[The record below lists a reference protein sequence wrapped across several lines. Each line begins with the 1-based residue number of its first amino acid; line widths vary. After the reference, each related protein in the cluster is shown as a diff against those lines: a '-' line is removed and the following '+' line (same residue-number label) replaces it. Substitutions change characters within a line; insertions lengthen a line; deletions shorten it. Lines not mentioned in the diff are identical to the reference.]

1 MAFQIKKDL
10 HLNTGIY
17 LKLLDDPTNAKTE
30 EDNFGNTKYT
40 LPIEMAGHDITDGSG
55 VKWFKNAEGNWIEL
69 KLGKQTDFEFS
80 GALYKKL
87 VGNPSGS
94 TVQVMLKEMEGKQ
107 GKYAGWTVMPMSSG
121 STESSNKPQKAVS
134 NGSLGITWGMCIN
147 NATKIVINENNDYET
162 WDFMMEDIEDVAFHL
177 MELATNGL
185 VRWEQEQRE
194 REQNRNAMEI
204 EENSIEVEEKPKDD
218 LPF

>member
-1 MAFQIKKDL
+1 MAFQIKKEL

-17 LKLLDDPTNAKTE
+17 LKLLDDPTNAKME
-30 EDNFGNTKYT
+30 NDRFGNTKYT

-55 VKWFKNAEGNWIEL
+55 VKWFKNAEGQWIEL

-80 GALYKKL
+80 DALYKKL
-87 VGNPSGS
+87 AGNPSGS

-134 NGSLGITWGMCIN
+134 NASLGITWGMCIN
-147 NATKIVINENNDYET
+147 NATQIAIKQGIDGMNLGDQ
-162 WDFMMEDIEDVAFHL
+162 IEQIAKQLMDVAV
-177 MELATNGL
+177 NGL
-185 VRWEQEQRE
+185 VRWEQGEHE
-194 REQNRNAMEI
+194 KDQND
-204 EENSIEVEEKPKDD
+204 KPNDD

>member
-55 VKWFKNAEGNWIEL
+55 VKWFQNAEGNWIEL

-121 STESSNKPQKAVS
+121 STESSNKPQKVVS
-134 NGSLGITWGMCIN
+134 NASLGITWGMCIN
-147 NATKIVINENNDYET
+147 NATQIAINQGIKDNLGEQ
-162 WDFMMEDIEDVAFHL
+162 IEQIAREL
-177 MELATNGL
+177 MEVAVNGL
-185 VRWEQEQRE
+185 VRWEQGEHE
-194 REQNRNAMEI
+194 KDQNSSPN
-204 EENSIEVEEKPKDD
+204 EVEEKPKDD

>member
-30 EDNFGNTKYT
+30 EDNFGNTKYI

-55 VKWFKNAEGNWIEL
+55 VKWFKNAEGKWIEL

-80 GALYKKL
+80 DALYKKL
-87 VGNPSGS
+87 AGNSSGS
-94 TVQVMLKEMEGKQ
+94 TVQVMLKEMEGEQ
-107 GKYAGWTVMPMSSG
+107 GKYAGWSVIPMSGG
-121 STESSNKPQKAVS
+121 STKSSNKPQKAVS
-134 NGSLGITWGMCIN
+134 NASLGITWGMCIN
-147 NATKIVINENNDYET
+147 NATHIAINQGIKNNLGEQ
-162 WDFMMEDIEDVAFHL
+162 IEHIASEL
-177 MELATNGL
+177 MEVAVNGL
-185 VRWEQEQRE
+185 VRWEQGEHE
-194 REQNRNAMEI
+194 KDQNN
-204 EENSIEVEEKPKDD
+204 KPNDD

>member
-17 LKLLDDPTNAKTE
+17 LKLLSDPTTAKVE
-30 EDNFGNTKYT
+30 KDIFDKERYT
-40 LPIEMAGHDITDGSG
+40 LPVEMVGHDITDGSG
-55 VKWFKNAEGNWIEL
+55 VKWFQNEKGEWIEL
-69 KLGKQTDFEFS
+69 KIGKQTDFEFS

-147 NATKIVINENNDYET
+147 NATQIAINQGIKDNLGEQ
-162 WDFMMEDIEDVAFHL
+162 IEQIAREL
-177 MELATNGL
+177 MEVAVNGL
-185 VRWEQEQRE
+185 VRWEQGEHE
-194 REQNRNAMEI
+194 KDQNSSPN
-204 EENSIEVEEKPKDD
+204 EVEEKPKDD

>member
-1 MAFQIKKDL
+1 MAFQIKKEL

-17 LKLLDDPTNAKTE
+17 LKLLDDPTNAKVE
-30 EDNFGNTKYT
+30 KDNFDNDKYT

-55 VKWFKNAEGNWIEL
+55 VKWFKNAEGQWIEL
-69 KLGKQTDFEFS
+69 RLGKQTDFEFS
-80 GALYKKL
+80 DALYKKL
-87 VGNPSGS
+87 AGNPSGS

-147 NATKIVINENNDYET
+147 NATQIAIKQGIKDNLGDQ
-162 WDFMMEDIEDVAFHL
+162 IEQIAKQL
-177 MELATNGL
+177 MEVAVNGL
-185 VRWEQEQRE
+185 VRWEQEQHE
-194 REQNRNAMEI
+194 KDQND
-204 EENSIEVEEKPKDD
+204 KPNDD

>member
-30 EDNFGNTKYT
+30 EDKFGNTKYT
-40 LPIEMAGHDITDGSG
+40 LPIQMAGHDITDGSG

-94 TVQVMLKEMEGKQ
+94 TVQVMLREMEGKQ

-121 STESSNKPQKAVS
+121 AQAESDAQLAIKSQKTVS
-134 NGSLGITWGMCIN
+134 NSSLGVTWGMCIN
-147 NATKIVINENNDYET
+147 IATQIAINQGIKDNLGEQ
-162 WDFMMEDIEDVAFHL
+162 IEQIASEL
-177 MELATNGL
+177 MEVAVNGL
-185 VRWEQEQRE
+185 VRWEQGEHE
-194 REQNRNAMEI
+194 KDQNSSPN
-204 EENSIEVEEKPKDD
+204 EVEEKPKDD
-218 LPF
+218 MPF

>member
-1 MAFQIKKDL
+1 MAFQIKKEL

-17 LKLLDDPTNAKTE
+17 LKLLDDPTNAETE

-55 VKWFKNAEGNWIEL
+55 VKWFKNAEGQWIEL
-69 KLGKQTDFEFS
+69 RLGKQTDFEFS
-80 GALYKKL
+80 DALYKKL
-87 VGNPSGS
+87 AGNPSGS

-134 NGSLGITWGMCIN
+134 NASLGITWGMCIN
-147 NATKIVINENNDYET
+147 NATQIAIKQGIDGMNLGDQ
-162 WDFMMEDIEDVAFHL
+162 IEQIAKQLMDVAV
-177 MELATNGL
+177 NGL
-185 VRWEQEQRE
+185 VRWEQEQHE
-194 REQNRNAMEI
+194 KDQNSSPN
-204 EENSIEVEEKPKDD
+204 EVEEKPKDE

>member
-17 LKLLDDPTNAKTE
+17 LKLLDDPTNAKVE
-30 EDNFGNTKYT
+30 KDNFDNDKYT

-55 VKWFKNAEGNWIEL
+55 VKWFQNAEGNWIEL

-87 VGNPSGS
+87 VGNSSGS
-94 TVQVMLKEMEGKQ
+94 TVQIMLKEMEGKN
-107 GKYAGWTVMPMSSG
+107 GKYAGWSVIPMSG
-121 STESSNKPQKAVS
+121 GNHDLEVLNKPQKPIS
-134 NGSLGITWGMCIN
+134 NGSLGITWGMSIN
-147 NATKIVINENNDYET
+147 NATQLMIAKGLDEKTDIIDELEYTASKI
-162 WDFMMEDIEDVAFHL
+162 MDVAV
-177 MELATNGL
+177 NGL
-185 VRWEQEQRE
+185 ARWEEVQYKKD
-194 REQNRNAMEI
+194 QNSAPND
-204 EENSIEVEEKPKDD
+204 DD

>member
-55 VKWFKNAEGNWIEL
+55 VKWFQNAEGNWIEL

-134 NGSLGITWGMCIN
+134 NASLGITWGMCIN
-147 NATKIVINENNDYET
+147 NATQIAINQGIKDNLGEQ
-162 WDFMMEDIEDVAFHL
+162 IEQIAREL
-177 MELATNGL
+177 MEVAVNGL
-185 VRWEQEQRE
+185 VRWEQEQHE
-194 REQNRNAMEI
+194 KDQN
-204 EENSIEVEEKPKDD
+204 NSPNEAEDKPKDD
-218 LPF
+218 MPF

>member
-30 EDNFGNTKYT
+30 EDKFGNTKYT

-55 VKWFKNAEGNWIEL
+55 VKWFQNAEGNWIEL

-121 STESSNKPQKAVS
+121 STESSNKPQKVVS
-134 NGSLGITWGMCIN
+134 NASLGITWGMCIN
-147 NATKIVINENNDYET
+147 NATQIAINQGIKDNLGEQ
-162 WDFMMEDIEDVAFHL
+162 IEQIAREL
-177 MELATNGL
+177 MEVAVNGL
-185 VRWEQEQRE
+185 VRWEQGEHQKD
-194 REQNRNAMEI
+194 QNSSPN
-204 EENSIEVEEKPKDD
+204 EVEEKPKDD

>member
-17 LKLLDDPTNAKTE
+17 LKLLDDPINAKTE
-30 EDNFGNTKYT
+30 EDNFGNTKYI

-55 VKWFKNAEGNWIEL
+55 VKWFKNAEGKWIEL

-80 GALYKKL
+80 NALYKKL
-87 VGNPSGS
+87 VGNSSGS

-107 GKYAGWTVMPMSSG
+107 GKYAGWTVIPMSGG

-134 NGSLGITWGMCIN
+134 NASLGITWGMSIN
-147 NATKIVINENNDYET
+147 NATQLMIAKGLDEKTDIIDELEYTASKI
-162 WDFMMEDIEDVAFHL
+162 MDVAV
-177 MELATNGL
+177 NGL
-185 VRWEQEQRE
+185 ARWEEVQHKKD
-194 REQNRNAMEI
+194 QNSAPN
-204 EENSIEVEEKPKDD
+204 DD

>member
-55 VKWFKNAEGNWIEL
+55 VKWFQNAEGNWIEL
-69 KLGKQTDFEFS
+69 RLGKQTDFEFS

-121 STESSNKPQKAVS
+121 STESSNKPQKAFS
-134 NGSLGITWGMCIN
+134 NASLGITWGMCIN
-147 NATKIVINENNDYET
+147 NATQIAINQGIKDNLGEQ
-162 WDFMMEDIEDVAFHL
+162 IEQIAREL
-177 MELATNGL
+177 MEVAVNGL
-185 VRWEQEQRE
+185 VRWEQGEQE
-194 REQNRNAMEI
+194 KDHN
-204 EENSIEVEEKPKDD
+204 NSPNEVEEKPKDD
-218 LPF
+218 MPF

>member
-30 EDNFGNTKYT
+30 EDKFGNTKYT

-55 VKWFKNAEGNWIEL
+55 VKWFKNADGQWIEL
-69 KLGKQTDFEFS
+69 RLGKQTDFEFS
-80 GALYKKL
+80 DALYKKL
-87 VGNPSGS
+87 AGNPSGS

-147 NATKIVINENNDYET
+147 NATQIAINQGIKDNLGDQ
-162 WDFMMEDIEDVAFHL
+162 IEQIARELMDVAV
-177 MELATNGL
+177 NGL
-185 VRWEQEQRE
+185 VRWEQGEHE
-194 REQNRNAMEI
+194 KDQND
-204 EENSIEVEEKPKDD
+204 KPNDD

>member
-17 LKLLDDPTNAKTE
+17 LKLLDDPTNAETE
-30 EDNFGNTKYT
+30 EDNFGNTKYI

-80 GALYKKL
+80 HALYKKL

-121 STESSNKPQKAVS
+121 NTESSNKPQKAVS
-134 NGSLGITWGMCIN
+134 NASLGITWGMCIN
-147 NATKIVINENNDYET
+147 NATQIAINQGIKDNLGEQ
-162 WDFMMEDIEDVAFHL
+162 IEQIASEL
-177 MELATNGL
+177 MEVAVNGL
-185 VRWEQEQRE
+185 VRWEQGEHE
-194 REQNRNAMEI
+194 KDQND
-204 EENSIEVEEKPKDD
+204 KPNDD